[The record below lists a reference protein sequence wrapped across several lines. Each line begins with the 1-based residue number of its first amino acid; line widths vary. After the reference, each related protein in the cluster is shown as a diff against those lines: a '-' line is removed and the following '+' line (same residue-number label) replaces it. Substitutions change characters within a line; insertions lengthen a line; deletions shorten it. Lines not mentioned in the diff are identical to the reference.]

1 MRLHLLDL
9 VRYYSF
15 LVLVM
20 FLGNLKYVS
29 YFISCRPFK
38 AMYAIYSQMAC
49 CNANCCNSGNLP
61 LFMTLC
67 CRRKTY
73 FANCLFHTVAKFSFI
88 WRELFWPCMTLTLLS
103 NYIYNQA
110 LAILAVVGFHFF
122 PWESLITWLSKC
134 PPSLELVL
142 PWDVWEKAMLEW
154 CAAWAILSFRD
165 SHSLAF

>member
-1 MRLHLLDL
+1 MSWHLLDL
-9 VRYYSF
+9 VKYCSI
-15 LVLVM
+15 LVLVIY
-20 FLGNLKYVS
+20 LRNLKYVS

-49 CNANCCNSGNLP
+49 CNANCCNSDNLP

-73 FANCLFHTVAKFSFI
+73 FANCLFHTVAKFSFYEGNYLVLV
-88 WRELFWPCMTLTLLS
+88 WRWHYYQTSSIIKL
-103 NYIYNQA
+103 
-110 LAILAVVGFHFF
+110 LAILAAVFIL
-122 PWESLITWLSKC
+122 SLGNHWSLGC

-154 CAAWAILSFRD
+154 CAVWAILSFRD
-165 SHSLAF
+165 SHFWHDLC

>member
-1 MRLHLLDL
+1 MSLHLLDL
-9 VRYYSF
+9 VRYYPF

-29 YFISCRPFK
+29 YFISCRPSK

-73 FANCLFHTVAKFSFI
+73 FANCLFHTVAKFSFYEGNYLGLV
-88 WRELFWPCMTLTLLS
+88 WRWHYYQTTSIIKLWLFKLL
-103 NYIYNQA
+103 
-110 LAILAVVGFHFF
+110 LVFIL
-122 PWESLITWLSKC
+122 SLENHWSLGC
-134 PPSLELVL
+134 PPSLEMV
-142 PWDVWEKAMLEW
+142 MLKV
-154 CAAWAILSFRD
+154 
-165 SHSLAF
+165 

>member
-1 MRLHLLDL
+1 
-9 VRYYSF
+9 
-15 LVLVM
+15 M

-73 FANCLFHTVAKFSFI
+73 FANCLFHTVAKFSFY
-88 WRELFWPCMTLTLLS
+88 EGKYFGLVCMTLTLLS

-134 PPSLELVL
+134 PPSLGLGKGNVKVVHCL
-142 PWDVWEKAMLEW
+142 SNSVWE
-154 CAAWAILSFRD
+154 ILSFRRRD
-165 SHSLAF
+165 SHSFGLCSKSLVGAVCQLY